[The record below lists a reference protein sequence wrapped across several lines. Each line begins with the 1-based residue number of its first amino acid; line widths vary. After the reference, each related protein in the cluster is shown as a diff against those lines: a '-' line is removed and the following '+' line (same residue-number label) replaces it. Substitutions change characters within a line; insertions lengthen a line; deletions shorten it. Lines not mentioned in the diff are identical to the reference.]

1 MHSQCSES
9 FPVCAHLQLWCS
21 LVSSSDDARE
31 YSVGIIFEDAHVC
44 PESAGLSPA
53 EQKEKFGGKLCSVW
67 NELHTKDMMVMKWLV
82 LEVESTC
89 RTFFVKVQC

>member
-1 MHSQCSES
+1 M
-9 FPVCAHLQLWCS
+9 CAHLQLWCS

-53 EQKEKFGGKLCSVW
+53 EQKEKFGGKLCSV
-67 NELHTKDMMVMKWLV
+67 
-82 LEVESTC
+82 
-89 RTFFVKVQC
+89 